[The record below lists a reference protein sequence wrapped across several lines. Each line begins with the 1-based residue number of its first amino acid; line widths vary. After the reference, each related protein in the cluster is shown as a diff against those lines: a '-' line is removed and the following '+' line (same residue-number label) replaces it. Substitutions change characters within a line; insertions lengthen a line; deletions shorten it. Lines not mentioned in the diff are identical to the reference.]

1 MAAQGR
7 TEEQVTADENLT
19 KAIDQCLRA
28 YGFEENFI
36 LTDYLV
42 IAAQVKLDEDGDTS
56 TAYSYLYKDSDL
68 PYYKILGLL
77 EVARARAAYHMM
89 QGEED

>member
-7 TEEQVTADENLT
+7 NTEQVAADDNLT
-19 KAIDQCLRA
+19 KAIEQCLRA
-28 YGFEENFI
+28 YGFDDGSI
-36 LTDYLV
+36 LTDYV
-42 IAAQVKLDEDGDTS
+42 IIAATVKLDEDEDTA
-56 TAYSYLYKDSDL
+56 TAYSYLYRDSDM

-89 QGEED
+89 QGNED